1 MKKAQ
6 SGFTLIELMI
16 VVAIIG
22 ILASVALPA
31 YKDYSIKAKMSEV
44 ILAGSSCRA
53 VITEVVQ
60 TASSLPGAGNWGC
73 ESSSASSKYVES
85 ISTSAAGVVTIAV
98 QGIDTDVD
106 SGSVIMTPYSDSG
119 TTAIAGDR

>member
-73 ESSSASSKYVES
+73 ESSSASSKYV
-85 ISTSAAGVVTIAV
+85 
-98 QGIDTDVD
+98 
-106 SGSVIMTPYSDSG
+106 
-119 TTAIAGDR
+119 